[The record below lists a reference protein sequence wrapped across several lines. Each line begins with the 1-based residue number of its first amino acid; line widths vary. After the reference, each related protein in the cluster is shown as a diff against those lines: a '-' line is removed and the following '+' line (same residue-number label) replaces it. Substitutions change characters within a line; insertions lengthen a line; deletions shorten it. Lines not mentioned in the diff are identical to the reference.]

1 MSEKKILEISV
12 DEKDG
17 EYTVRVRGERAAELM
32 KCFPRCCCCCGGGK
46 EGKAAAECC

>member
-17 EYTVRVRGERAAELM
+17 EYTIRVRGERAAELM
-32 KCFPRCCCCCGGGK
+32 KCFPRCGCCRSDK